1 MASYDI
7 YNSLS
12 YFDSL
17 PQIPYSYTRRTPI
30 GLIDSPH
37 SYTRTPIG
45 LIDSPN
51 APSPSIPSHSIPSRR
66 SRRTARVSSFFN
78 DLNISY
84 EPTQRFK
91 YLNELYLPHTR
102 KNELLYHFIKKYVMV
117 DETLKMHNTIIDYA
131 ETGIYTMEE
140 GLIGNNVS
148 VYYDNNYLNQSQKD
162 KYNKIIADKHN
173 ETIQYYN
180 LISFIYILDRN
191 CIYAFNHLTID
202 EQLTNWMRIKSQLP
216 TLPNSLINHKCS
228 SLIKDKL
235 QEVTSNTF
243 SMTLTDNMSIYVIPY
258 ARYIRGLSTY
268 KMHICFNP
276 ELLSNTKLYFEA
288 MLIFYKFYIAHM
300 RNICFYKVIG
310 SNIDRDSKKPNNVAF
325 NNFNRK
331 MADIVIYLEHVHNES
346 DVIDYGERFRIFFM
360 KAWKHKIVPFSK
372 SRLLFNSSTNDTLNE
387 GKYFIQYT
395 SGAAGNTKLD
405 CINKIINLPETA
417 EFNGE
422 LSSPQSICR
431 NRYKIKTGI
440 SFKKDG
446 LKYRVDCKNSRKAT
460 RKECKKGIRN
470 KSIGRFVD
478 SRFVKDVFGED
489 KHVCYDELCFY

>member
-1 MASYDI
+1 MTSYDI
-7 YNSLS
+7 YNSLR

-17 PQIPYSYTRRTPI
+17 PQVPYSSFRTNPI
-30 GLIDSPH
+30 GLIDSPP
-37 SYTRTPIG
+37 S
-45 LIDSPN
+45 
-51 APSPSIPSHSIPSRR
+51 PSPSITPSIVRSRR
-66 SRRTARVSSFFN
+66 SRRRSRASRVPSFYN
-78 DLNISY
+78 DDLNLSY

-91 YLNELYLPHTR
+91 YLNELYLPHTK

-117 DETLKMHNTIIDYA
+117 EETLKMHNTIIDYA
-131 ETGIYTMEE
+131 ETGTYTIEE
-140 GLIGNNVS
+140 GLISNNVS
-148 VYYDNNYLNQSQKD
+148 VYYDNNYLNKTQKD
-162 KYNKIIADKHN
+162 KYNKILADKHN

-235 QEVTSNTF
+235 QEVTGNTF

-258 ARYIRGLSTY
+258 ARYIRGLSTN

-288 MLIFYKFYIAHM
+288 MLIFYRFYIENM

-310 SNIDRDSKKPNNVAF
+310 SNIDRDSKKPNNIAF
-325 NNFNRK
+325 NDFNRK
-331 MADIVIYLEHVHNES
+331 MADIVIYLEHVHIET
-346 DVIDYGERFRIFFM
+346 DVINYGERFRMFFL
-360 KAWKHKIVPFSK
+360 KSWKHKIVPFSK
-372 SRLLFNSSTNDTLNE
+372 SKLLFNSSTNDTLTVNR

-422 LSSPQSICR
+422 LLSPQSICR
-431 NRYKIKTGI
+431 NNYKIKTGI

-460 RKECKKGIRN
+460 KKECKKGIRN
-470 KSIGRFVD
+470 ESVGRFVD
-478 SRFVKDVFGED
+478 SKFVTDSQGID